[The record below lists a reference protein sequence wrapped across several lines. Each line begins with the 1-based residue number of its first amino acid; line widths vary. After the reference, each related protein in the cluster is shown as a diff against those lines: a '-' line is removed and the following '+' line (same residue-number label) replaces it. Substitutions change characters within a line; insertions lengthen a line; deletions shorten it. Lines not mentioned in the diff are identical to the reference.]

1 MSEKKIL
8 IVDSDVAS
16 RNFIART
23 LSEQKYVVIQA
34 SSGKEG
40 LIYAWRDRPD
50 AAIIDPTIS
59 DITGEEIA
67 RKLRQD
73 HRTAQM
79 PLIALSSDPG
89 IGRIKPCLDAG
100 FNDYITKSGQAVALL
115 HETLNRL
122 FGISVASVKEGGLL
136 LVFLSAKGGVG
147 TSSLCANLAMNIAQ
161 SHPEARVAVLDMVL
175 PIGSIAPIVGYEG
188 DQNII
193 TVADMQP
200 SETTPKFFKEHLAE
214 MKLWQFSLLAGSPD
228 PESSHHLNAGRIVDV
243 VAGLKAS
250 YDYVLID
257 IGRSLSKITLPLI
270 QSADLVS
277 LIVSTDLSTVSLTKT
292 LWNYLKTKSISAD
305 SMYTILNRAVGLEG
319 LSKAEAEKMLE
330 ITINYAIPY
339 MGNNFTLAN
348 NQRQPFS
355 LKFPNHTAALAFKDI
370 ARDLSTQARKL
381 RAG

>member
-1 MSEKKIL
+1 M
-8 IVDSDVAS
+8 
-16 RNFIART
+16 
-23 LSEQKYVVIQA
+23 
-34 SSGKEG
+34 
-40 LIYAWRDRPD
+40 
-50 AAIIDPTIS
+50 
-59 DITGEEIA
+59 
-67 RKLRQD
+67 
-73 HRTAQM
+73 
-79 PLIALSSDPG
+79 
-89 IGRIKPCLDAG
+89 
-100 FNDYITKSGQAVALL
+100 
-115 HETLNRL
+115 
-122 FGISVASVKEGGLL
+122 
-136 LVFLSAKGGVG
+136 
-147 TSSLCANLAMNIAQ
+147 
-161 SHPEARVAVLDMVL
+161 
-175 PIGSIAPIVGYEG
+175 
-188 DQNII
+188 
-193 TVADMQP
+193 
-200 SETTPKFFKEHLAE
+200 
-214 MKLWQFSLLAGSPD
+214 
-228 PESSHHLNAGRIVDV
+228 
-243 VAGLKAS
+243 
-250 YDYVLID
+250 ID

>member
-8 IVDSDVAS
+8 IVDADVAS

-115 HETLNRL
+115 HDTLNRL

-136 LVFLSAKGGVG
+136 LIFLSAKGGVG
-147 TSSLCANLAMNIAQ
+147 TSSLCANLAMNIA
-161 SHPEARVAVLDMVL
+161 HLNPEARVAVVDMVL
-175 PIGSIAPIVGYEG
+175 PIGSIAPIVGYDG

-200 SETTPKFFKEHLAE
+200 SETTPKFFKENLAD

-228 PESSHHLNAGRIVDV
+228 PESSHHLNASRIVDV

-292 LWNYLKTKSISAD
+292 LWSYLKTKSISAD

-370 ARDLSTQARKL
+370 ARDLSAQARKL